1 MNTFQLIYSIIGI
14 VLFPI
19 FYCYSACKKVREC
32 RENHKEFNYY
42 YSKSDEDTAY
52 FEAFLT
58 AIFLA
63 AIFPITILIFICN
76 RIVGKILKKL

>member
-1 MNTFQLIYSIIGI
+1 MNTFQLIYTVIG
-14 VLFPI
+14 VMLFPI
-19 FYCYSACKKVREC
+19 LYCYYAYKKVREY
-32 RENHKEFNYY
+32 RENHKKFNYY
-42 YSKSDEDTAY
+42 YSKSDEDNAY

-63 AIFPITILIFICN
+63 AIFPITKLIFICN